1 MTLSI
6 TPPVTTRVSSAHAAQ
21 LMRAATYASTSVAL
35 VLIVLKL
42 YAWSQSNSISLLAT
56 LVDSCLDALASV
68 INLLAVRHALTPA
81 DHEHRFG
88 HGKAEALA
96 GLGQAAFITG
106 SAGFLL
112 VEAVQRLLNPV
123 LPSATALGQTVMV
136 ISIALTLAL
145 VLFQRY
151 VVAKTGST
159 AISADALHYKS
170 DLLVNAAVIVALFFA
185 ARGHWLVDPLLA
197 LAVGFYILYSA
208 WEIVREAGDHL
219 MDRELP
225 EEEREALKAVLAGQR
240 DLRGYHDLRTR
251 RAGIDTFIQVHIELD
266 DHLNLLQAHVI
277 SDRIEEALM
286 AAYPGAE
293 VLIHIDPV
301 SVAAQE
307 PPPPYLAS

>member
-1 MTLSI
+1 MTQIS
-6 TPPVTTRVSSAHAAQ
+6 PPPRAARLAPEQ
-21 LMRAATYASTSVAL
+21 AGRLMRAATYASTSVAL
-35 VLIVLKL
+35 VLITLKL
-42 YAWSQSNSISLLAT
+42 YAWSQSDSISLLAT

-106 SAGFLL
+106 SAAFLL
-112 VEAVQRLLNPV
+112 VEAAQRLLNPS
-123 LPSATALGQTVMV
+123 LPSATALGQLVMV
-136 ISIALTLAL
+136 ISIVLTLAL
-145 VLFQRY
+145 VLFQRF

-170 DLLVNAAVIVALFFA
+170 DLLVNAAVIVALYCA
-185 ARGHWLVDPLLA
+185 AQGWILVDPLLA

-225 EEEREALKAVLAGQR
+225 EHEREALKAVLAAQQQ
-240 DLRGYHDLRTR
+240 LRGYHDLRTR
-251 RAGIDTFIQVHIELD
+251 RAGNDTFIQVHIELD

>member
-1 MTLSI
+1 MTQ
-6 TPPVTTRVSSAHAAQ
+6 SAPNPLANRAAPAQ
-21 LMRAATYASTSVAL
+21 AARLMRVATYASTGVAL
-35 VLIVLKL
+35 VLIALKL
-42 YAWSQSNSISLLAT
+42 YAWSRSDSISLLAT
-56 LVDSCLDALASV
+56 LVDSCLDALASA

-106 SAGFLL
+106 SAAFLL
-112 VEAVQRLLNPV
+112 VEAAQRLFNPV
-123 LPSATALGQTVMV
+123 LPSATALGQAVMV
-136 ISIALTLAL
+136 ISIVLTLGL

-185 ARGHWLVDPLLA
+185 AQGQWLVDPLLA
-197 LAVGFYILYSA
+197 LAVGFFILYSA

-225 EEEREALKAVLAGQR
+225 EEEREALKQVLAAQH

-251 RAGIDTFIQVHIELD
+251 RAGTDTFIQVHIELD
-266 DHLNLLQAHVI
+266 DHLNLLEAHVI

-286 AAYPGAE
+286 VVYPGAE